1 MKERFLARALA
12 VSAVTALGAVGL
24 AGAAHASRLPV
35 QAPAAAPLKVVKSYD
50 FNGDGYPDLALG
62 NPYGAVSG
70 HAAAGFVTIVYGS
83 SSGLNTAKKQVFSQ
97 NSTGVPGAAEAY
109 DHFGFSLTS
118 LDFDH
123 DGYAD
128 LLVGAPDEDTT
139 AGANAGSETIL
150 WGSPSGLTG
159 SGSGVIGEPSPD
171 AGASHRFGYSLA
183 AGDLDGD
190 GYSEWVDTSPGD
202 GFFWAFT
209 SNPGT
214 AQVSPQ
220 LKARDFHPTATP
232 HRVRG
237 AAKGTASAAATSALT
252 ALIPAIGDV
261 NGDNKPDLV
270 MAWQGSTTPKS
281 GFDVWNFTPTDA
293 TVVGEA
299 ITRVDSLAVG
309 DFDGDGY
316 GDVAVGGAD
325 ESAGAGGH
333 VTVYKGDASVSLSN
347 PVTITQNSPSV
358 PGTSATGDRFGY
370 AVSAGDV
377 NKDGKYDL
385 AVGVPYRSISSQA
398 HAGTAIVLYGSASG
412 LTGTGSQGISQNT
425 SGVPGAAEKNDEFG
439 WTVSM
444 LNVNSDGWADL
455 IVGAPL
461 ENGTDGAVS
470 LLKGTATGVTG
481 SGSVTVGSGTLGIS
495 GKDAQVGVR
504 LGRVG

>member
-1 MKERFLARALA
+1 MA
-12 VSAVTALGAVGL
+12 VSAVTAMGAAGL
-24 AGAAHASRLPV
+24 AGAAQASSLP
-35 QAPAAAPLKVVKSYD
+35 ARAMTAAPTKVVRSYD

-62 NPYGAVSG
+62 NPYGTVSG
-70 HAAAGFVTIVYGS
+70 HAGAGFVTIVYGS

-97 NSTGVPGAAEAY
+97 NTTGVPGAAEAY
-109 DHFGFSLTS
+109 DHFGFSVTS
-118 LDFDH
+118 LDFDK

-128 LLVGAPDEDTT
+128 LLIGAPDEDTT

-150 WGSPSGLTG
+150 WGSPTGLTG
-159 SGSGVIGEPSPD
+159 TGSDAIAEPSPD
-171 AGASHRFGYSLA
+171 AGAGHRFGYSLA

-190 GYSEWVDTSPGD
+190 GYTDWVDTSPGD
-202 GFFWAFT
+202 GYFWTFS

-214 AQVSPQ
+214 APQVKTQ
-220 LKARDFHPTATP
+220 GFHPTAKP

-237 AAKGTASAAATSALT
+237 AGKVSTAATSALT

-270 MAWQGSTTPKS
+270 MAWQGTTAPKS

-293 TVVGEA
+293 TVMGPDVY
-299 ITRVDSLAVG
+299 TRVDSLAVG

-325 ESAGAGGH
+325 ESNGTGGH
-333 VTVYKGDASVSLSN
+333 VTVYKGDASVSLAN
-347 PVTITQNSPSV
+347 PSTITQNSPSV
-358 PGTSATGDRFGY
+358 PGTSVTGDRFGY

-385 AVGVPYRSISSQA
+385 AVGVPYRAISSQS

-425 SGVPGAAEKNDEFG
+425 SGVPGSAEKNDEFG

-495 GKDAQVGVR
+495 GKDAQLGVR
-504 LGRVG
+504 LGRSG